1 MTPFNVVMLG
11 KSYMNP
17 TLPAGIFGESLFGAS
32 LPAGVEPLTNPDG
45 SAIRDTTG
53 SALYTDDAGN
63 TYNQNGEIRS
73 TAAAAPRTWVDD
85 LRDNFIKKTPDI
97 TDAALKIL
105 LKQQG
110 ISDTQANASV
120 AKKGFSLSAN
130 MPVIVIGGVALLAI
144 LFMAGTRRRR
154 A

>member
-1 MTPFNVVMLG
+1 MIPFNVVMLG

-17 TLPAGIFGESLFGAS
+17 TLPAGVFGDSLSAS
-32 LPAGVEPLTNPDG
+32 LPAGAEPLTNPDG

-63 TYNQNGEIRS
+63 VYNQKGEIRS

-85 LRDNFIKKTPDI
+85 TRDAFIKQFPNI
-97 TDAALKIL
+97 TDAGLKIL
-105 LKQQG
+105 MKQAG
-110 ISDTQANASV
+110 VSETQTNASI
-120 AKKGFSLSAN
+120 AKKSFNLSAN
-130 MPVIVIGGVALLAI
+130 MPIIVIGGVALLAI
-144 LFMAGTRRRR
+144 LFMAGTRRR